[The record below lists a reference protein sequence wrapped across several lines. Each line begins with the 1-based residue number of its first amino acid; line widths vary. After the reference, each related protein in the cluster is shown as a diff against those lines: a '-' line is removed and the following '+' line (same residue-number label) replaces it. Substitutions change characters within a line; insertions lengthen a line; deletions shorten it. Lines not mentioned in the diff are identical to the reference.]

1 MTSLALPKP
10 LRLHLPRLGVVRVD
24 RREAVGAAAVGVA
37 VMLASGGIG
46 TAMPYLP
53 KLLDQGPAVEAADPA
68 ALPSLPATQIR
79 ALDPDDAM
87 RVNAAIPLT
96 GASGESAA
104 PFMLGNASASA
115 RANAITCL
123 TSAIY
128 YEAGQENTDGQ
139 RAVAQVIINRV
150 RHPAFPNSV
159 CGVVYEGSTR
169 ATGCPVTFT
178 CDYSMRRAPVP
189 ALWQRARKVA
199 EAALSGSVFA
209 PVGYATHYHA
219 NYVVPYWASSLVKT
233 SVQGAHLFY
242 RWPGGWGRASAF
254 GDRWTGSEADPTL
267 LRSAALAAPHRVFT
281 YGKKPAVEGELAQ
294 LEAKGAE
301 VTTEAGGRVRVRFSA
316 QAREAVEKVKVTP
329 YVEKVQAS
337 DNLRFA
343 LDGGE
348 TGQPAW
354 GKPATTTSDSAK

>member
-1 MTSLALPKP
+1 MTSLTLPKP
-10 LRLHLPRLGVVRVD
+10 LRHYLPRIDKSEG
-24 RREAVGAAAVGVA
+24 AGAAAVGMA
-37 VMLASGGIG
+37 VMLAFGGIG
-46 TAMPYLP
+46 SAMPYLP
-53 KLLDQGPAVEAADPA
+53 KLLDQQQPADAPSAA

-79 ALDPDDAM
+79 ALDPEDAM
-87 RVNAAIPLT
+87 KVNAAIPLT
-96 GASGESAA
+96 DAPGASAA
-104 PFMLGNASASA
+104 PFVLGKGSGEA
-115 RANAITCL
+115 RANALNCL

-128 YEAGQENTDGQ
+128 YEAGQESTDGQ

-169 ATGCPVTFT
+169 PTGCQFTFT
-178 CDYSMRRAPVP
+178 CDNSMRRAPVP
-189 ALWQRARKVA
+189 ALWDRARKVA
-199 EAALSGSVFA
+199 EAALAGAVFA

-242 RWPGGWGRASAF
+242 RWPGGWGRPAAF
-254 GDRWTGSEADPTL
+254 SDRWTGNEANPTL
-267 LRSAALAAPHRVFT
+267 LRNAALAAPHRVFT
-281 YGKKPAVEGELAQ
+281 YGKKPAVVGELAQ
-294 LEAKGAE
+294 LEAKGAD

-316 QAREAVEKVKVTP
+316 QARDAVEKVKVTP

-343 LDGGE
+343 LDGSE
-348 TGQPAW
+348 AAQPAW
-354 GKPATTTSDSAK
+354 GKAPDSSVNAAK